1 MQVLW
6 RPVSFI
12 SRTKGREMNF
22 PITETPI
29 NSTTAFVLQKSKEPE
44 NDYEK
49 LLEEW
54 RFLQKTYKT
63 ILSGKN
69 TPERKQ
75 QLKILG
81 RKINANQTKICNVKR
96 LLKIKKRYDLGRC
109 FMEICCHKMP
119 HDEFMEIWEQA
130 HKMSDAL
137 RLADKLQQQKEEK

>member
-1 MQVLW
+1 
-6 RPVSFI
+6 
-12 SRTKGREMNF
+12 MNF

-63 ILSGKN
+63 ILCGKN

-81 RKINANQTKICNVKR
+81 KKINKNQTKISNIKR
-96 LLKIKKRYDLGRC
+96 LLKIRNRYDLGRC
-109 FMEICCHKMP
+109 FMEICRQRMDK
-119 HDEFMEIWEQA
+119 DEFMEIWNQA
-130 HKMSDAL
+130 HDMSDAL
-137 RLADKLQQQKEEK
+137 RLADKSEQQKDTK

>member
-1 MQVLW
+1 
-6 RPVSFI
+6 
-12 SRTKGREMNF
+12 MNF

-63 ILSGKN
+63 ILFGKN

-81 RKINANQTKICNVKR
+81 KKINTNQTKICNVKR
-96 LLKIKKRYDLGRC
+96 LLKIRNRYDLGRC
-109 FMEICCHKMP
+109 FMEICRQKMGK
-119 HDEFMEIWEQA
+119 DEFMEIWNQA
-130 HKMSDAL
+130 HDMSDAL
-137 RLADKLQQQKEEK
+137 RWADKQEQIKGE